1 MDAELPKA
9 PVGRPATGWDGAIA
23 LIGFMLVA
31 VAQAGVAPHGGV
43 QLLDQR
49 VDAGGLELNDLRVDR
64 RVGEFVGGLDR
75 KSVV

>member
-23 LIGFMLVA
+23 LIGFML
-31 VAQAGVAPHGGV
+31 
-43 QLLDQR
+43 
-49 VDAGGLELNDLRVDR
+49 
-64 RVGEFVGGLDR
+64 DR